1 MNNFEYL
8 KSLTIDEL
16 ADWLDK
22 YGQFDGAPWSDWFD
36 ETYCRKCEP
45 IRCIVPEFR
54 DRKVQCCYCELEEK
68 CKHFP
73 EFEHAPGL
81 KEILK
86 LWLLKEKE

>member
-8 KSLTIDEL
+8 KLLTVDEI

-36 ETYCRKCEP
+36 STYCKKCEP
-45 IRCIVPEFR
+45 ITCSITEFSE
-54 DRKVQCCYCELEEK
+54 RKILCNYCELEDK
-68 CKHFP
+68 CKFFP
-73 EFEHAPGL
+73 DYEHAPGL

-86 LWLLKEKE
+86 LWLLTERE

>member
-45 IRCIVPEFR
+45 IRCIVPEFG

-73 EFEHAPGL
+73 EFEYTPGL

>member
-16 ADWLDK
+16 TDWLDK

-45 IRCIVPEFR
+45 IECTVPEFG
-54 DRKVQCCYCELEEK
+54 DRKITCSYCELEDK

>member
-22 YGQFDGAPWSDWFD
+22 YCQFDGVPWSDWFD

-45 IRCIVPEFR
+45 IECTVPEFG
-54 DRKVQCCYCELEEK
+54 DRKIPCCYCELEDK

>member
-1 MNNFEYL
+1 MNNYEYL

-22 YGQFDGAPWSDWFD
+22 YGQFDGAPWTEWFD
-36 ETYCRKCEP
+36 ETYCRKCES
-45 IRCIVPEFR
+45 IECTVPAFNN
-54 DRKVQCCYCELEEK
+54 RKIQCSYCELYDK

-73 EFEHAPGL
+73 EFDHVPNL